1 MDRKIG
7 YQRLS
12 KLLFRIDHLEIGDGF
27 DSSWRDFIEF
37 YIQWKLILL
46 WYSKLDIGV
55 QVKRGGVG
63 FRNLSKMQLP
73 SQLQFQLLI

>member
-1 MDRKIG
+1 MDRKLG

-12 KLLFRIDHLEIGDGF
+12 KLLFRIDHLGISNDFGMC
-27 DSSWRDFIEF
+27 WRDFIEF
-37 YIQWKLILL
+37 YIQQKLILL
-46 WYSKLDIGV
+46 WYSKLDTGV

-73 SQLQFQLLI
+73 SQLQFQM